1 MNLDVDAP
9 EKVADVL
16 RAAAQKYRE
25 STSEL
30 QSAWQDNGI
39 VIWDR
44 IAKILER
51 AADSCDKAVT
61 KYS

>member
-16 RAAAQKYRE
+16 RAAAQRYRE
-25 STSEL
+25 SNSEL

-39 VIWDR
+39 VVWER
-44 IAKILER
+44 LAAILER
-51 AADSCDKAVT
+51 AAGSCERAV
-61 KYS
+61 KKCS